1 MRLVAPKGTGRKPRE
16 RVKKGEG
23 NRKRETGN
31 GKREGG
37 EGVKEGWDVA
47 MGCPTHV
54 TQMVKQS
61 AEPMNAMML
70 SNAGKTIEMA
80 KNIRI
85 VTMRTAIFAM
95 PLK

>member
-1 MRLVAPKGTGRKPRE
+1 MRLAVRRGTGRLRE
-16 RVKKGEG
+16 RSKKGEG
-23 NRKRETGN
+23 KRKMGRKRR
-31 GKREGG
+31 GKE
-37 EGVKEGWDVA
+37 VKDGSDGA
-47 MGCPTHV
+47 TRCPTHV
-54 TQMVKQS
+54 THMVKQS

-80 KNIRI
+80 KNIKI